1 MYIKDNFT
9 SKDLVHDKATTNLND
24 KLNQL
29 SKNIY
34 SCILCALGSKVSWL
48 KSDAFDTSLLMS
60 YPSIVKWHSW

>member
-34 SCILCALGSKVSWL
+34 SSILFALGS
-48 KSDAFDTSLLMS
+48 
-60 YPSIVKWHSW
+60 

>member
-29 SKNIY
+29 SKSNF
-34 SCILCALGSKVSWL
+34 SSILFALGSKVSWP
-48 KSDAFDTSLLMS
+48 KNGAFDTSLLMS
-60 YPSIVKWHSW
+60 YLSIVK